1 MNNYDG
7 AATLYST
14 YRIYRAKISEGSE
27 MIRDYVPAYDDLKQ
41 RPCMYDL
48 VNNVA
53 YYNDGTGEF
62 VMPPKREGSY
72 TGYAQ
77 LGGIGNRLGSVDRR
91 YYVPLNYIRFE
102 DMDEETKTLFRSAT
116 SIKDNIF
123 YDATKEI
130 LGRFNTQGLL
140 TGTNIGPDHLA
151 TDGKSKDTLLSPHNY
166 SAGLSYNRSIP
177 LVSFESDL
185 NALENGINMFAGCN
199 TLVSFDANLDSL
211 KYGYGMFTSCKFASF
226 DNDLPKLVEA
236 EGMFSGC
243 SNLISFNS
251 DLSSLENGEDMFGNT
266 QSLISFNSDMPKIKN
281 VKSMFDN
288 SNINEFNGDMSSLEV
303 GDYMFNFCYNLSSFR
318 SNLQS
323 LRSAYYM
330 FDNTMLDAASVE
342 NILLSI
348 PAYNDGETHKLT
360 MCIQA
365 TTATAKF
372 NEITGLNIPE
382 TIRWVNPQIVTFK
395 GWTIEVTTEQLK

>member
-1 MNNYDG
+1 
-7 AATLYST
+7 
-14 YRIYRAKISEGSE
+14 
-27 MIRDYVPAYDDLKQ
+27 
-41 RPCMYDL
+41 
-48 VNNVA
+48 
-53 YYNDGTGEF
+53 
-62 VMPPKREGSY
+62 MPPKREGSY

-77 LGGIGNRLGSVDRR
+77 LGGIGNRLGSVDKR
-91 YYVPLNYIRFE
+91 YYIPLNYIRFE

-116 SIKDNIF
+116 TIKNNIF

-130 LGRFNTQGLL
+130 LGSFNTQGLL

-151 TDGKSKDTLLSPHNY
+151 TDGKPKDTLLSPHNY

-177 LVSFESDL
+177 LVSFESNL

-236 EGMFSGC
+236 YGMFSGC
-243 SNLISFNS
+243 TNLISFNN
-251 DLSSLENGEDMFGNT
+251 DLSSLEDGERMFST
-266 QSLISFNSDMPKIKN
+266 TRSLISFNSDMPKIKN
-281 VKSMFDN
+281 VNSMFDN
-288 SNINEFNGDMSSLEV
+288 SNIHEFKGDMRSLEV
-303 GDYMFNFCYNLSSFR
+303 GDYMFNSCYNLSSFT

-323 LRSAYYM
+323 LRSAYFM
-330 FDNTMLDAASVE
+330 FTDTMLDAASVE

-348 PAYNDGETHKLT
+348 PAYNDGETHNLT
-360 MCIQA
+360 MCIQP
-365 TTATAKF
+365 TTAAAKF

-382 TIRWVNPQIVTFK
+382 TIRWTNPQKVTFK